1 MIDTDNFKSHWIPEH
16 MLIANVISLA
26 VKDACL
32 EPYKNPVAMQ
42 WDAMTAHDFLWGEG
56 LESYIHWLDIDVD
69 FFRKKLIQT
78 MANDRE
84 HIFNGIK
91 SDERRAFRFNKK
103 IWDRE
108 SERLGGRMANDKSA
122 RWRSVD
128 KLPAKG
134 LSKSSGNSVKHTNG
148 IEALVQYHQTHS
160 GE

>member
-1 MIDTDNFKSHWIPEH
+1 MIETDDHPSHWIPEH
-16 MLIANVISLA
+16 MLIASVITLA

-32 EPYKNPVAMQ
+32 EPFKSPVAMQ

-69 FFRKKLIQT
+69 FFRKKLIET
-78 MANDRE
+78 MANDKDVG
-84 HIFNGIK
+84 HNGFK
-91 SDERRAFRFNKK
+91 SHERRAFRFNKK

-108 SERLGGRMANDKSA
+108 SAGLGGRMANDKSA

-128 KLPAKG
+128 IIAQKERASIP
-134 LSKSSGNSVKHTNG
+134 GNTVRYSNG
-148 IEALVQYHQTHS
+148 IEALVHYHQVDS